1 MPLIR
6 SVLLGKSDN
15 VAVLVDGG
23 RKGDFFCQRGEDIF
37 LTEDIP
43 PGHKVALKDIEE
55 GAEVL
60 KYDHVIGIAEG
71 FISRGSR
78 VHVHNVK
85 THLEPGMDLVFDPRP
100 VELEIEENPGTF
112 KGFLRPDGR
121 VGIRN
126 ELWVI
131 PAVGCVNT
139 VVQSMASRYKVPG
152 WIDRVQ
158 VLTHPYG
165 CSQLG
170 RDLVFT
176 ADALAGLAYNGN
188 AAGVLIVGLG
198 CENLQP
204 EMMKARLED
213 HPNIRFLQLQDV
225 EDEEAAFFRL
235 LDELAQNASRER
247 VECPLSSLIIGVK
260 CGGSDAYSSLTA
272 NPLVGYVADRVVSWG
287 GTVLATEIPEMFGA
301 EDMLVSRMSHR
312 KIFDDFVDMI
322 NWFKEYFISYKQPVY
337 ENPSPGNK
345 EGGITTLEEK
355 SMGAVKKAGSGP
367 VTDVLGYGRPTRQ
380 KGVNI
385 VFSPG
390 NDLVS
395 TTALAASGAHII
407 LFTTGRGTPFGS
419 VVPTIKIST
428 NSELARKKAGWID
441 FSAGSILDNGDWDGH
456 ILALTE
462 LLKETVSGKQT
473 LNEKNGL
480 FEIAIFRH
488 GVTL

>member
-1 MPLIR
+1 MQTIR
-6 SVLLGKSDN
+6 SVILGNSDN
-15 VAVLVDGG
+15 VAVLIDGG
-23 RKGDFFCQRGEDIF
+23 KKGDSLYVRKGDIV

-43 PGHKVALKDIEE
+43 AGHKVALSDLDL
-55 GAEVL
+55 GSEVR
-60 KYDHVIGIAEG
+60 KYDHVIGLATCFIA
-71 FISRGSR
+71 RGSR

-85 THLEPGMDLVFDPRP
+85 THLELGTDFVFDPRP
-100 VELEIEENPGTF
+100 VEIEIEESPGTF

-131 PAVGCVNT
+131 PSVGCVNT
-139 VVQSMASRYKVPG
+139 IVKAMVSRYEVPA
-152 WIDRVQ
+152 WIDRLQ
-158 VLTHPYG
+158 VLAHPYG

-170 RDLVFT
+170 RDLEFT
-176 ADALAGLAYNGN
+176 VDALAGLAYNGN

-204 EMMKARLED
+204 EMMKERLAD

-225 EDEEAAFFRL
+225 ADEEAAFFRL
-235 LDELAQNASRER
+235 LDEIAENSSRER
-247 VECPLSSLIIGVK
+247 VDCQLSSLIIGVK

-272 NPLVGYVADRVVSWG
+272 NPLVGHVADRVVSWG

-301 EDMLVSRMSHR
+301 EDVLISRMSDG
-312 KIFDDFVDMI
+312 KVFDDFVKMI
-322 NWFKEYFISYKQPVY
+322 NWFKEYFLSYGQPIY

-355 SMGAVKKAGSGP
+355 SMGAVKKAGIGP
-367 VTDVLGYGRPTRQ
+367 VTDVLDYGRPSRK

-407 LFTTGRGTPFGS
+407 LFTTGRGTPFGC

-428 NSELARKKAGWID
+428 NSELARKKSGWID
-441 FSAGSILDNGDWDGH
+441 FNAGTILDNGNKDDH
-456 ILALTE
+456 ILALSE
-462 LLKETVSGKQT
+462 LVKETASGKQT
-473 LNEKNGL
+473 CNEKNDL
-480 FEIAIFRH
+480 FEIAILKH

>member
-6 SVLLGKSDN
+6 SVLLGRNDN
-15 VAVLVDGG
+15 VAVLIDGG
-23 RKGDFFCQRGEDIF
+23 EKGDSFSQRGENIF
-37 LTEDIP
+37 LNEDIP

-85 THLEPGMDLVFDPRP
+85 THLEPGTDLVFDPRP

-112 KGFLRPDGR
+112 KGFFRPDGR

-131 PAVGCVNT
+131 PTVGCVNT

-152 WIDRVQ
+152 WIDRIQ

-170 RDLVFT
+170 RDLAYT

-204 EMMKARLED
+204 EIMKERLED

-225 EDEEAAFFRL
+225 EDEETAFLRL

-301 EDMLVSRMSHR
+301 EDMLVSRMSDR
-312 KIFDDFVDMI
+312 TVFDDFVDMI
-322 NWFKEYFISYKQPVY
+322 NWFKEYFLSYKQPVY

-367 VTDVLGYGRPTRQ
+367 VTDVLGYGTLTRK

-395 TTALAASGAHII
+395 TTALVASGAHII

-428 NSELARKKAGWID
+428 NSDLARKKAGWID

-456 ILALTE
+456 ILALSE
-462 LLKETVSGKQT
+462 LLKETASGKQT

>member
-23 RKGDFFCQRGEDIF
+23 KRGDYFVCQGKNIH
-37 LTEDIP
+37 LTEEIP

-55 GAEVL
+55 GAQVR
-60 KYDHVIGIAEG
+60 KYDHVIGLATG
-71 FISRGSR
+71 SISRGSW
-78 VHVHNVK
+78 VHVHDVK
-85 THLEPGMDLVFDPRP
+85 THLEPGTDLVFDTRP

-112 KGFLRPDGR
+112 KGYLRPDGR

-131 PAVGCVNT
+131 PTVGCVNT
-139 VVQSMASRYKVPG
+139 IVKAIATRYEVPA
-152 WIDRVQ
+152 WIDRVK

-170 RDLVFT
+170 RDLEFT
-176 ADALAGLAYNGN
+176 ADALAGLASNGN

-204 EMMKARLED
+204 EIMKERLEK

-225 EDEEAAFFRL
+225 EDEETAFFRL
-235 LDELAQNASRER
+235 LDELAESASLER
-247 VECPLSSLIIGVK
+247 VACPLSSLIIGVK

-301 EDMLVSRMSHR
+301 EDILVSRMSDR
-312 KIFDDFVDMI
+312 TVFNDFVNMV
-322 NWFKEYFISYKQPVY
+322 NWFKEYFISYNQPIH

-367 VTDVLGYGRPTRQ
+367 VTDVLGYGRPSRK

-395 TTALAASGAHII
+395 STALAASGAHIV

-428 NSELARKKAGWID
+428 NSELARKKPGWID
-441 FSAGSILDNGDWDGH
+441 FNAGTILDNGDCDDH
-456 ILALTE
+456 ILSLLE
-462 LLKETVSGKQT
+462 LLRETASGKQT
-473 LNEKNGL
+473 LNERNGL

>member
-1 MPLIR
+1 LI
-6 SVLLGKSDN
+6 SAVLLGKGDN

-23 RKGDFFCQRGEDIF
+23 KKGDSFSQREERIL

-43 PGHKVALKDIEE
+43 PGHKVALEDIEE
-55 GAEVL
+55 GSMIL
-60 KYDHVIGIAEG
+60 KYDHVIGIAKN
-71 FISRGSR
+71 FIPRGSR

-85 THLEPGMDLVFDPRP
+85 THLEPGTDLAFDPRP
-100 VELEIEENPGTF
+100 VELEIGESAGTF

-139 VVQSMASRYKVPG
+139 VVQVLASRYEVPG

-158 VLTHPYG
+158 VLSHPYG

-170 RDLVFT
+170 RDLEFT
-176 ADALAGLAYNGN
+176 ADALAGLARNGN

-204 EMMKARLED
+204 EMMKERLAD

-225 EDEEAAFFRL
+225 EDEESAFFRL
-235 LDELAQNASRER
+235 LDELAADASRER
-247 VECPLSSLIIGVK
+247 VECPLYSLIIGVK

-301 EDMLVSRMSHR
+301 EDMLVSRMSDR
-312 KIFDDFVDMI
+312 TVFDDFVNMI
-322 NWFKEYFISYKQPVY
+322 NWFKDYFISYNQPIY

-355 SMGAVKKAGSGP
+355 SIGAVKKAGSGP
-367 VTDVLGYGRPTRQ
+367 VTDVLGYGRPSMK

-441 FSAGSILDNGDWDGH
+441 FNAGTILDKGDWDSH
-456 ILALTE
+456 ILSLSE
-462 LLKETVSGKQT
+462 LLKETASGKQT

-480 FEIAIFRH
+480 FEISIFRH